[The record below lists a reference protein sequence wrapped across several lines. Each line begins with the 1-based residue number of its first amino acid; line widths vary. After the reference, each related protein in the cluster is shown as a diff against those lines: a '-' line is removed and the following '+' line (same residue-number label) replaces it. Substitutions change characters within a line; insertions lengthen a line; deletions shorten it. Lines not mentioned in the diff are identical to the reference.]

1 MSILN
6 FLHSGGNKVTL
17 SAPDSNPASDLTFKL
32 PQADGSSGQ
41 VLSTNGSGA
50 LSFVNSQNNYPVF
63 FARNNNNQSIPNS
76 TSTKIQF
83 DYEVFDSH
91 GYYDHSTNYRFTPQI
106 AGYYYI
112 TANIYYTNINNVYA
126 IDIKKNGSRW
136 VNLDYYTTTQGTRSA
151 FISSLVPFNGS
162 SDYVE
167 VFGYHTSGGSR
178 TIGNG
183 QQYSIN
189 EFSGHFV
196 RALV

>member
-1 MSILN
+1 MKYLYI
-6 FLHSGGNKVTL
+6 TL
-17 SAPDSNPASDLTFKL
+17 S
-32 PQADGSSGQ
+32 
-41 VLSTNGSGA
+41 
-50 LSFVNSQNNYPVF
+50 SFIIAYLAVIIFMYFYQRNLLYHPTENNY
-63 FARNNNNQSIPNS
+63 QNS
-76 TSTKIQF
+76 KIQF

-112 TANIYYTNINNVYA
+112 TASIYYVNINNVYA

-136 VNLDYYTTTQGTRSA
+136 VNLDFYTTTQGTRSA

-162 SDYVE
+162 SDYAE
-167 VFGYHTSGGSR
+167 IFGYHTSGGSR

>member
-1 MSILN
+1 MSNIKLV
-6 FLHSGGNKVTL
+6 HSGGNSVSLTT
-17 SAPDSNPASDLTFKL
+17 PDSNPAANRTLKV
-32 PQADGSSGQ
+32 PGNADGTI
-41 VLSTNGSGA
+41 LTDT
-50 LSFVNSQNNYPVF
+50 YKPVF
-63 FARNNNNQSIPNS
+63 FARNNNNQSIPNGA
-76 TSTKIQF
+76 STKIQF

-112 TANIYYTNINNVYA
+112 TANIYYVNVNNVYA

-136 VNLDYYTTTQGTRSA
+136 VNLDFYTTTQGTRSA
-151 FISSLVPFNGS
+151 FISSLVPLNGS